1 MTAWFTSMVEMIE
14 ELVLYN
20 TCLLISCQLPQCL
33 AEGVLKKKI
42 GFTLLQYRGRVD
54 RYLGRVDHYLGQ
66 SGSLPGAEWI
76 TTWGRV
82 DHYLGQVDHYLG
94 HRESNRGVV
103 SQTLDS
109 K

>member
-1 MTAWFTSMVEMIE
+1 MTAWFTYMVEMIE

-54 RYLGRVDHYLGQ
+54 RYLGQSGSLPRPEWITTWGGVDHYLGQ
-66 SGSLPGAEWI
+66 SGSLPGASGSLPGAQRIKSW
-76 TTWGRV
+76 RC
-82 DHYLGQVDHYLG
+82 
-94 HRESNRGVV
+94 ESNIRF
-103 SQTLDS
+103 
-109 K
+109 